1 MEPELVNSRAEHR
14 NGLVECFC
22 LARRSSGRRRRRFAA
37 EEEGRQ
43 AAGTAAVGRVISAE
57 KADDGVVR
65 VRIVVSKRELKLM
78 VAAAASVSFHE
89 NRRRGSRKPL
99 QGAEQLLQG
108 IRRLH
113 AQSVAGRIGRWSPA
127 LRSIP
132 EEN

>member
-1 MEPELVNSRAEHR
+1 MEPKLVNSRAERR

-22 LARRSSGRRRRRFAA
+22 LARRSSGRRRRFAA

-43 AAGTAAVGRVISAE
+43 AAGTVAVGRVISAE

-78 VAAAASVSFHE
+78 VAAAASVSFDE

-99 QGAEQLLQG
+99 QSAEQLLQG
-108 IRRLH
+108 LRRLH
-113 AQSVAGRIGRWSPA
+113 AQSAAGRIGRWSPA